1 MRVRGKSMFLDYIS
15 TALRRLKS
23 HAESGQTLVEYGLIV
38 GLVAIAAIAG
48 ISLVASQ
55 VDSLWGG
62 IVEKAGTAIADVI
75 GI

>member
-1 MRVRGKSMFLDYIS
+1 MFFKNVAS
-15 TALRRLKS
+15 KFRRIKVDS
-23 HAESGQTLVEYGLIV
+23 ESGQSLVEYGLIL

-62 IVEKAGTAIADVI
+62 IVEQAGTAIADVL
-75 GI
+75 GL

>member
-1 MRVRGKSMFLDYIS
+1 MMFDKVATIFRRVKE
-15 TALRRLKS
+15 T
-23 HAESGQTLVEYGLIV
+23 ESGQTLVEYGLLI
-38 GLVAIAAIAG
+38 GLVAIAAIVG

-62 IVEKAGTAIADVI
+62 IVNKAGTAIADVL

>member
-1 MRVRGKSMFLDYIS
+1 MFLEKV
-15 TALRRLKS
+15 TAKVRQLLSRR
-23 HAESGQTLVEYGLIV
+23 EGGQTLVEYSLII

-62 IVEKAGTAIADVI
+62 IVSQVVAAVESVLSP
-75 GI
+75 

>member
-1 MRVRGKSMFLDYIS
+1 MIRDTIKSIFQRQKLEN
-15 TALRRLKS
+15 
-23 HAESGQTLVEYGLIV
+23 ESGQTLVEYGLIV
-38 GLVAIAAIAG
+38 GLIAIAAIAG

-62 IVEKAGTAIADVI
+62 IVSDVSTAVAEVL

>member
-1 MRVRGKSMFLDYIS
+1 MIRDTVKSTFQRQKLEN
-15 TALRRLKS
+15 
-23 HAESGQTLVEYGLIV
+23 ESGQTLVEYGLIV
-38 GLVAIAAIAG
+38 GLIAIAAIAG

-62 IVEKAGTAIADVI
+62 IVSDVSTAVAEVL

>member
-1 MRVRGKSMFLDYIS
+1 MFHETVINIF
-15 TALRRLKS
+15 RRLKS
-23 HAESGQTLVEYGLIV
+23 DLESGQTLVEYGLII

-62 IVEKAGTAIADVI
+62 IVTKAGTAISEVL
-75 GI
+75 GL

>member
-1 MRVRGKSMFLDYIS
+1 MFLDKAK
-15 TALRRLKS
+15 TAFRRTRFDN
-23 HAESGQTLVEYGLIV
+23 ESGQTLVEYGLII
-38 GLVAIAAIAG
+38 GLIAIAAIVG

-62 IVEKAGTAIADVI
+62 IVTKAGDAIAEVI